1 MIQSGAMGDTPGSRI
16 HRPFPALL
24 VVGTLFAVSLAAC
37 ALNPLPGAFSS
48 STASAAAVTL
58 PPALPS
64 PSPQLPS
71 TTPTAD
77 IQSQM
82 DVLEGQVAQLRG
94 LQPASPVHRVLLPAS
109 QVRERLVKDM
119 SNAYSPGQAQDDAT
133 VFTLLGLL
141 PSGSDLRQAYV
152 DLSTDPAADFFDHQ
166 LKELVVV
173 GDRGF
178 GILER
183 LAYIRAYDLAVQ
195 DQHFGLASRLKD
207 DPGLCPPVNEG
218 CAAVRALVEGDA
230 ALLQEQWLR
239 TYATAQDLADLAL
252 AEQATPGPASYGVPA
267 FVQQAGR
274 FPQTFGLEFVRRL
287 YLKGGWAAVDA
298 AYASPPASTEQ
309 VLHPERYPKA
319 APVSIDAPDLTA
331 TLGSSWHEVSHA
343 VLGERNI
350 RAMLETELSAPKAD
364 EAAFG
369 WGGDGYRL
377 YEEAST
383 GARVLIWI
391 ASWDGLHD
399 AGEFATAFREY
410 ADARFGTHQ
419 SVPPAISW
427 DNGQV
432 YVSFEAGSD
441 QTLWI
446 LAPDAATAGA
456 IRLAVRFPVL
466 HP

>member
-1 MIQSGAMGDTPGSRI
+1 MIQSGAMGDTPKSHNR
-16 HRPFPALL
+16 RYSPALIL
-24 VVGTLFAVSLAAC
+24 VGTLWAATILAC
-37 ALNPLPGAFSS
+37 ALDPLAVASLPA
-48 STASAAAVTL
+48 TASAPAVTL
-58 PPALPS
+58 PPALSS

-71 TTPTAD
+71 PAPTAD

-82 DVLEGQVAQLRG
+82 DVLEEQVAQLRG

-109 QVRERLVKDM
+109 EVRDRLAQDIL
-119 SNAYSPGQAQDDAT
+119 NAFTPEQAQGDASI
-133 VFTLLGLL
+133 FTLLGLL

-152 DLSTDPAADFFDHQ
+152 DLSTDPAVDFFDHQ
-166 LKELVVV
+166 SQDLVVV
-173 GDRGF
+173 EDHGF

-195 DQHFGLASRLKD
+195 DQHFGLAARLKD
-207 DPGLCPPVNEG
+207 DPGLCLPVDEG

-252 AEQATPGPASYGVPA
+252 AERASTDPANAGVPA
-267 FVQQAGR
+267 FVQRAAQ
-274 FPQTFGLEFVRRL
+274 FPRASGLELVRRL

-319 APVSIDAPDLTA
+319 APVSMDAPDPAA
-331 TLGSSWHEVSHA
+331 TLGSSWREVSHA

-369 WGGDGYRL
+369 WGGDGYRV
-377 YEEAST
+377 YEQAST

-419 SVPPAISW
+419 SLPPAFSW
-427 DNGQV
+427 ENGQV
-432 YVSFEAGSD
+432 YVTFEPASD

-456 IRLAVRFPVL
+456 IRRAVRFPVL